1 MLYRSADDS
10 PRKRLPLQAV
20 SKAVSKAL
28 SPSEEDSEDRE

>member
-20 SKAVSKAL
+20 SKAL